1 MIASLELRPP
11 HAIDQVVVIQ
21 GAEHALEQ
29 GRPLLGR
36 LTGRQRSNG
45 GEGKLVSPCPV
56 LCEQSRS
63 ACIHDRPLLLALT
76 LVRRGCRGIDPRGAT
91 VPAAAMAC
99 DQGRRVWQDRHAA
112 TTHWRR

>member
-45 GEGKLVSPCPV
+45 GEGKLVSPCRV
-56 LCEQSRS
+56 LCEQSRRES
-63 ACIHDRPLLLALT
+63 VGDRPDPLAPNI
-76 LVRRGCRGIDPRGAT
+76 VRAGCRGMDPRGPT

-99 DQGRRVWQDRHAA
+99 DQGR
-112 TTHWRR
+112 